1 MPLADPATVTRAGVR
16 QDQRQRILRATGEL
30 VAKRGYPAVT
40 VELIIK
46 RARVSFKTFY
56 QHFPNKEA
64 CFLELFDS
72 VAAGAREATEEALAA
87 EPDAPW
93 PRQVVIALHAL
104 FESILADPLIAR
116 ATIVEAPAA
125 GPVIA
130 ERYQAVMN
138 SFSPL
143 FALGRKF
150 NPAAETLPATLE
162 DTLAGGVLWSAYQR
176 LIVGE
181 VDRIEPLMPEAI
193 EFVLRPYLGE
203 ADAANWAHSVEDQAG
218 RRTPTVPE

>member
-1 MPLADPATVTRAGVR
+1 
-16 QDQRQRILRATGEL
+16 L
-30 VAKRGYPAVT
+30 VAKRGYNAVT

-46 RARVSFKTFY
+46 RSRVSFKTFY
-56 QHFPNKEA
+56 LHFPSKEA

-72 VAAGAREATEEALAA
+72 FTAGARKAAVAALAA

-93 PRQVVIALHAL
+93 PRQVVIALHAI
-104 FESILADPLIAR
+104 FETILADPLIAR
-116 ATIVEAPAA
+116 ATIVEALTV

-130 ERYQAVMN
+130 KRYQMGMN
-138 SFSPL
+138 GLSPL
-143 FALGRKF
+143 FARGRKF
-150 NPAAETLPATLE
+150 NPAAEALPATLE

-181 VDRIEPLMPEAI
+181 VDRIEALMPEAI

-203 ADAANWAHSVEDQAG
+203 AEAASWAHSIEDQAG
-218 RRTPTVPE
+218 KGTSTVSE